1 MRVVLMSAWFARLT
15 ARDGGVDCFHM
26 AKETSNEEILEAVS
40 KGFSGVETKL
50 NSLEERLG
58 MKIDRERSSLDAEIL
73 RRVDDYAE
81 LKKRITNLE
90 KLHGLDRERR
100 TVV

>member
-1 MRVVLMSAWFARLT
+1 
-15 ARDGGVDCFHM
+15 M

-58 MKIDRERSSLDAEIL
+58 MKIDGERSSLDAEIL